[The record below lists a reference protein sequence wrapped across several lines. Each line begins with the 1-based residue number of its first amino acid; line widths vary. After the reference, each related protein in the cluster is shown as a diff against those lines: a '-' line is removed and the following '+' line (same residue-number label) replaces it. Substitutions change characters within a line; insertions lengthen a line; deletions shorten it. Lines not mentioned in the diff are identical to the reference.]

1 VKIDGD
7 EAHDVLIAL
16 DEILYFFTGAALSQ
30 RVIHASWTAP
40 TPPLRPDRL
49 YARTGKGIFLTYVRT
64 LTELQQRLDP
74 SGFLTIHQSLIVNI
88 QKITDLELRDKLKQ
102 VGFAPGGKAPK
113 EWLTVSRRNL
123 AALRARFGLPV
134 RNY

>member
-64 LTELQQRLDP
+64 LTELQ
-74 SGFLTIHQSLIVNI
+74 LTIHQSLIVNI